1 MAEKKTRGYDD
12 SKDKIVKTLGEFH
25 EEGARSKI
33 VVCIRAYDGGT
44 EKVAIQRQDAETERM
59 WKLGRL
65 TVDEAVGIGKLL
77 AKAATKKGKR

>member
-1 MAEKKTRGYDD
+1 
-12 SKDKIVKTLGEFH
+12 
-25 EEGARSKI
+25 
-33 VVCIRAYDGGT
+33 
-44 EKVAIQRQDAETERM
+44 M